1 VIKFAAMGTNGRDDG
16 RPDAGSVGQLIV
28 SVDSGVGWIVVDNP
42 PKRNA
47 MTSAMF
53 ATLGEVCRS
62 WSVDPAVRAVV
73 IRGHGDVAFISGG
86 DIGQLRAERAL
97 DQRPDGVPVPA
108 GAVLGA
114 LDKPVIAMINGYCLG
129 GGIAVAVAADIRL
142 CSDDAH
148 FGVPAARLGLGYP
161 YEDTARLV
169 ALVGP
174 GQASE
179 ILFGG
184 QRIDAARAERI
195 GLVNRVVAK
204 AELEDAARQLALTI
218 AANAPL
224 SHVAHKRS
232 IRAAVGAQG
241 PLDRAEIDKS
251 IAAAWRSDD
260 FIEGRQA
267 FLDRREPVFGGR

>member
-1 VIKFAAMGTNGRDDG
+1 MGTNGRPDG
-16 RPDAGSVGQLIV
+16 GSVGRLIV

-53 ATLGEVCRS
+53 ATMGEVCRS
-62 WSVDPAVRAVV
+62 WSADPAVRAVV
-73 IRGHGDVAFISGG
+73 IRGYGDVAFISGG
-86 DIGQLRAERAL
+86 DIGELRAERAVG
-97 DQRPDGVPVPA
+97 QRPDGAPPGA
-108 GAVLGA
+108 GAALSA

-142 CSDDAH
+142 CSDDAQ
-148 FGVPAARLGLGYP
+148 FGVPAARLGVGYP

-174 GQASE
+174 GHTSE

-184 QRIDAARAERI
+184 QRMDAARAERI
-195 GLVNRVVAK
+195 GLVNRVLPK
-204 AELEDAARQLALTI
+204 AELEDAVRGLALTI

-224 SHVAHKRS
+224 SHAAHKRS
-232 IRAAVGAQG
+232 IRAAVGARSL
-241 PLDRAEIDKS
+241 LDRVEIDEA
-251 IAAAWRSDD
+251 IAAAWRSND
-260 FIEGRQA
+260 FREGRQA
-267 FLDRREPVFGGR
+267 FLDRREPVFDGR